1 MKRIIAL
8 VFLAVILCLSAQAQS
23 HLTFLGIPIDGDA
36 YSFCNKLKKKGFIDN
51 SSSQRY
57 YEDGVFFIGD
67 FRGYNANVFL
77 GWNGKSRKVCTV
89 TLTMKIYNGSECK
102 SFVKDFL
109 KEYESNYTIEKI
121 PTKKRGFSEILFNVY
136 EKGFSYGFLNRLLP
150 SSWFSPVGE
159 IDLIFYSD
167 SVDDDEYSLLITFN
181 DMANSEPGAA
191 SCPPVQLE

>member
-1 MKRIIAL
+1 MKKIITL

-36 YSFCNKLKKKGFIDN
+36 YSFCDKLKKKGFIDN
-51 SSSQRY
+51 SLSKRY
-57 YEDGVFFIGD
+57 YEDGVFFMGD

-77 GWNGKSRKVCTV
+77 GWNGKTRKVCTV

-102 SFVKDFL
+102 LFINDFL
-109 KEYESNYTIEKI
+109 REFESIYTIDKI
-121 PTKKRGFSEILFNVY
+121 PTKKRDFSEILFNVY
-136 EKGFSYGFLNRLLP
+136 EKGFSFGFLNRLLP
-150 SSWFSPVGE
+150 SSWFSPIGE